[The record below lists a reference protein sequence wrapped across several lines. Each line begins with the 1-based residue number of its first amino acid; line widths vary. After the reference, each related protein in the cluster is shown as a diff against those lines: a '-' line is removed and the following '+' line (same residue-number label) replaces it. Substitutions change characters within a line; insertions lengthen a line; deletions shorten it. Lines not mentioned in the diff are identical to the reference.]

1 MNESEKMAPDAPLL
15 DGMPRDE
22 DGPVFR
28 SPWEAKIF
36 ALIYG
41 FCEQGRYEWK
51 EFQNHLIAEIAADEA
66 RAQEA
71 GEEPPAYY
79 DSFLGAAIKLLAEL
93 EMIDAAELETRTADL
108 RH

>member
-1 MNESEKMAPDAPLL
+1 MTERENSAPKVPLL
-15 DGMPRDE
+15 DGMPRDD

-41 FCEQGRYEWK
+41 LCEQGRYEWK
-51 EFQNHLIAEIAADEA
+51 DFQNYLIGEIAADEA
-66 RAQEA
+66 RARKA
-71 GEEPPAYY
+71 GEEPSAYY
-79 DSFLGAAIKLLAEL
+79 DSFLAAGIKLLAEL
-93 EMIDAAELETRTADL
+93 EMIDAVELETRTADL